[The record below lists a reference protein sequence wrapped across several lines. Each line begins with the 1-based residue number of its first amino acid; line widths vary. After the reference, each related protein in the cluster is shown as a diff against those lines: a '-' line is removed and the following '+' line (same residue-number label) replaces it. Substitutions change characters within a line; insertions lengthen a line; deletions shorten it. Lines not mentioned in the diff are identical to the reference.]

1 MNINPTMSMNFGAKI
16 PTTITKMTL
25 PGRNVPKVNIEV
37 ASEIGKKVTALKYQA
52 GDVEKSFANKAGFTD
67 EKFAEI
73 VENLQSVIKEGVDF
87 LTEFFRAQK
96 KIL

>member
-25 PGRNVPKVNIEV
+25 PGRNVSKVNIEV
-37 ASEIGKKVTALKYQA
+37 ASEIGKKVTALKYKA
-52 GDVEKSFANKAGFTD
+52 GDIEQSFVDKAGFSD
-67 EKFAEI
+67 QKFAEI
-73 VENLQSVIKEGVDF
+73 VENVQGVIKEGIDF
-87 LTEFFRAQK
+87 LAEFFKAQK

>member
-37 ASEIGKKVTALKYQA
+37 ASEIGKKVTAMKYQA
-52 GDVEKSFANKAGFTD
+52 GNIEKSIVDKAGISDMKFD
-67 EKFAEI
+67 EM
-73 VENLQSVIKEGVDF
+73 VEQIQGVIKEGIDF
-87 LTEFFRAQK
+87 LTEFFKAQK

>member
-37 ASEIGKKVTALKYQA
+37 ASEIG
-52 GDVEKSFANKAGFTD
+52 
-67 EKFAEI
+67 
-73 VENLQSVIKEGVDF
+73 
-87 LTEFFRAQK
+87 
-96 KIL
+96 

>member
-25 PGRNVPKVNIEV
+25 PGRNVSKVNIEV
-37 ASEIGKKVTALKYQA
+37 ASEIGKKVTGLKYQA
-52 GDVEKSFANKAGFTD
+52 GNVEKAFADKAGFSD
-67 EKFAEI
+67 KKFDEI
-73 VENLQSVIKEGVDF
+73 VEQLQSVLKEGIDF
-87 LTEFFRAQK
+87 LTEFFKAQK

>member
-37 ASEIGKKVTALKYQA
+37 ASEIGKKVTAIKYQA
-52 GDVEKSFANKAGFTD
+52 GKVEKAISDKAGISDQKFD
-67 EKFAEI
+67 EMVDQI
-73 VENLQSVIKEGVDF
+73 QSVIKDGIDF
-87 LTEFFRAQK
+87 LTEFFKAQK

>member
-25 PGRNVPKVNIEV
+25 PGRNVQKVNIEV
-37 ASEIGKKVTALKYQA
+37 TSEIGKKVTGLKYQA
-52 GDVEKSFANKAGFTD
+52 GNIEKAFVDKTGFSD
-67 EKFAEI
+67 QKFDEI
-73 VENLQSVIKEGVDF
+73 VENVQEVIKEGIDF
-87 LTEFFRAQK
+87 LTEFFKAQK